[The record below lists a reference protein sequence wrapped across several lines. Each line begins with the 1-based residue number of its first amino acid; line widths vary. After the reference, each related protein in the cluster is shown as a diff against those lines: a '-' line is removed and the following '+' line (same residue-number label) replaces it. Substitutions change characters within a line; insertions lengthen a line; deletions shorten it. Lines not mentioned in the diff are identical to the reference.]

1 MKWISRLVNTR
12 CIKFVRRLLWVQ
24 RARDG
29 KFSVCLSPLNTPP
42 PPPPSRTAPQASPS
56 ITEQRSRGLTGY
68 LITRGI
74 TSSPTINERHLKCAY
89 IIFCIKSVPSGA
101 TFSPTPQCSE
111 PGSGTSAI
119 SSQCQCHV
127 TLHPS
132 QSPSTTEPRLSFSIV
147 LQTYVNTLQNFTLHL
162 VFCCSRISF
171 LLSIM
176 SYKHV
181 ARVSGCQ
188 PPSTILSSLPLLGTI

>member
-1 MKWISRLVNTR
+1 MCVASSR
-12 CIKFVRRLLWVQ
+12 
-24 RARDG
+24 DD
-29 KFSVCLSPLNTPP
+29 KFSVCLLPLNT
-42 PPPPSRTAPQASPS
+42 PPPPSRTAPQASHS

-101 TFSPTPQCSE
+101 TLSPTPQCSE
-111 PGSGTSAI
+111 PGNTGTSAI

-147 LQTYVNTLQNFTLHL
+147 LQTYVNTVQHTPLHL
-162 VFCCSRISF
+162 VLSAAHVLAFCYLDTSVI
-171 LLSIM
+171 
-176 SYKHV
+176 
-181 ARVSGCQ
+181 
-188 PPSTILSSLPLLGTI
+188 